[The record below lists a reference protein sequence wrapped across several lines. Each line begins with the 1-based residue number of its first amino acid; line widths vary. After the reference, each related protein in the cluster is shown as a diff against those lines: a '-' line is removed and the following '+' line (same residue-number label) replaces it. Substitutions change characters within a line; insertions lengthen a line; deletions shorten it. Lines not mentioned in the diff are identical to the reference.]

1 MNTGRSQRYTTNG
14 ITSHEFRVPR
24 GEEGT
29 MSGDVEHA
37 SHGVSSRSIHLNV
50 VFTQIWSLRVG
61 EIRVL
66 EGIGSGDALSGVE
79 FEKALQEVDR

>member
-1 MNTGRSQRYTTNG
+1 
-14 ITSHEFRVPR
+14 
-24 GEEGT
+24 

-37 SHGVSSRSIHLNV
+37 SHEVSSQSIHSKV
-50 VFTQIWSLRVG
+50 AFTPIYSLRVG

-79 FEKALQEVDR
+79 CKKALQEVDR